1 MDMCDLLGYLVK
13 NTCRTKGDTV
23 IVELHL
29 QLKDDLL
36 VGRGSRSTRKV
47 ARGQAA
53 LRLLKELEKRGITK
67 PNQVQDNKD
76 T

>member
-13 NTCRTKGDTV
+13 DACRTKGDTV
-23 IVELHL
+23 ILELHL

-36 VGRGSRSTRKV
+36 VGTGSGSTKKV

-53 LRLLKELEKRGITK
+53 LRFLIELEVCYTLSL
-67 PNQVQDNKD
+67 DH
-76 T
+76 